1 MQLNGFFVIG
11 ARVSQCFNFLG
22 QQALIQVTKFL
33 NWNSDNLL
41 PSSRVLFLQ
50 KELLFGFLSALLPAY
65 DHQFR
70 TQMGHIH
77 HLLSC
82 HFQKRS
88 ENFKPT
94 CFVRKV
100 SHFFITYS
108 FLCVGTFDFCWR
120 IIENWTAL
128 NKVFRSTNGPLINR
142 LTLSLEIQNLIND
155 WTRHFIVLIILSK
168 SNRPVLWENNF
179 V

>member
-22 QQALIQVTKFL
+22 QQALIQVIKFL

-82 HFQKRS
+82 HLIQPRQILLFCQKGQS
-88 ENFKPT
+88 
-94 CFVRKV
+94 
-100 SHFFITYS
+100 FFHH
-108 FLCVGTFDFCWR
+108 L
-120 IIENWTAL
+120 
-128 NKVFRSTNGPLINR
+128 
-142 LTLSLEIQNLIND
+142 
-155 WTRHFIVLIILSK
+155 
-168 SNRPVLWENNF
+168 
-179 V
+179 